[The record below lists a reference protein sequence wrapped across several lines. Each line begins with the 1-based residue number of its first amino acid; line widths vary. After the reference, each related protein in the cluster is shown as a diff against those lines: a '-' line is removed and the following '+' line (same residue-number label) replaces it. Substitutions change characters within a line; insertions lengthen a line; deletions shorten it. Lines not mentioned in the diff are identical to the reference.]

1 MLGESFDVVAAL
13 RALAER
19 VDELAAR
26 VAALER
32 AGPAADEPPAAPA
45 TPAAPKAARRTR
57 GAPDA

>member
-26 VAALER
+26 VAALEQ
-32 AGPAADEPPAAPA
+32 AGPAADEPPAP
-45 TPAAPKAARRTR
+45 PAAPKAARRTR